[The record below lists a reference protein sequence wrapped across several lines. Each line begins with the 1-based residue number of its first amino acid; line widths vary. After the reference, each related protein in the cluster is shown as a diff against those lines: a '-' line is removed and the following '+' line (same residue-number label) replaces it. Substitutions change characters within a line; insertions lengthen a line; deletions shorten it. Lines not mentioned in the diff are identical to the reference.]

1 MEQNVGIDNS
11 DLPEKLAKPARRA
24 LEGAGIFR
32 LDQLSKLSE
41 EELLKLHGMGPKA
54 LGQIREALAAKG
66 ISHRA

>member
-1 MEQNVGIDNS
+1 MEQNVGFDNS
-11 DLPEKLAKPARRA
+11 DLPKKLAKPARRA

-41 EELLKLHGMGPKA
+41 EEILKLHGMGPKA

-66 ISHRA
+66 ISFRS

>member
-1 MEQNVGIDNS
+1 MDQNLGFDNS

-41 EELLKLHGMGPKA
+41 EEILKLHGMGPKA

-66 ISHRA
+66 ISFRS